1 MSQRI
6 GRPCG
11 GWLWRDSA
19 RSARFAASDELA
31 RPGRELTVALGDPPG
46 RVRPPAQRDPVVEEL
61 NVGMVVR
68 CLGQF
73 AYSVNE
79 GQRLREVIESELA
92 LQRSVDLGPALAHT
106 PKYRA

>member
-1 MSQRI
+1 MRRLVVARFREVGAI
-6 GRPCG
+6 RC
-11 GWLWRDSA
+11 LRRA
-19 RSARFAASDELA
+19 RSSWQ
-31 RPGRELTVALGDPPG
+31 LTVALGDPSG

>member
-1 MSQRI
+1 
-6 GRPCG
+6 
-11 GWLWRDSA
+11 
-19 RSARFAASDELA
+19 
-31 RPGRELTVALGDPPG
+31 
-46 RVRPPAQRDPVVEEL
+46 
-61 NVGMVVR
+61 MVVR
-68 CLGQF
+68 CLGKF

>member
-1 MSQRI
+1 VAKFHEVGAIRCL
-6 GRPCG
+6 R
-11 GWLWRDSA
+11 RA
-19 RSARFAASDELA
+19 RSSWQLN
-31 RPGRELTVALGDPPG
+31 TVALGDPRG
-46 RVRPPAQRDPVVEEL
+46 RVRPPAQRDPVVAEL
-61 NVGMVVR
+61 NVGTVGR